1 MVSSL
6 GDCGVVSF
14 SYHLG
19 VLPSTCDRNQRKYMK
34 LGVTETFPPRG
45 TRSVRADGICARKKR
60 MHWQK
65 AGLGRGM
72 EVRSVSEHRAMR
84 MGILWGELL
93 CVEIKSNGERGFQV
107 FPVGTRSSSNISPI
121 KYLNKN

>member
-34 LGVTETFPPRG
+34 LGVTETLPPKRNQVSKG
-45 TRSVRADGICARKKR
+45 GWDLCKKEKNALAESRSGKGDGGKERVRAQGHENGDS
-60 MHWQK
+60 
-65 AGLGRGM
+65 LGRAAVCRDQ
-72 EVRSVSEHRAMR
+72 E
-84 MGILWGELL
+84 
-93 CVEIKSNGERGFQV
+93 
-107 FPVGTRSSSNISPI
+107 
-121 KYLNKN
+121 